1 MIAPAVDLAPR
12 PLASGPLRVEC
23 VADNWGFTALRP
35 QWNELLRASR
45 ANGPFLTWE
54 WLHSWWRHEHAGASL
69 RIIAVRAG
77 HELVALAPLMLT
89 ARQFGLFNRLD
100 FLGTGHAG
108 SDYLDV
114 IVREGCEDEA
124 LGAIARYLEAERLT
138 VRFDHLPPSS
148 CAARLAERLGQGGW
162 TSSTA
167 PGGVCPI
174 IPLAGHSWDTYLAS
188 LGSSH
193 RANVRRRLKALG
205 EKFDLQFERV
215 TTDAARRE
223 ALAAL
228 TGWHASRF
236 ADRGGTTAFMTPGLC
251 AFHDE
256 ATRRA
261 LDRGWLRMYILRLN
275 TAPAAVMYGFLYNR
289 QFYFYQHGFD
299 DQYRQHSA
307 GLALMALSVRAAIDE
322 GADTFD
328 MLWGTESYKSLWA
341 QDRRLLQQIHLF
353 PPDLGG
359 RLHRR
364 AIAARRRL
372 GTLARR
378 VLTARL
384 RLSAT
389 AGQAREALRGT

>member
-1 MIAPAVDLAPR
+1 
-12 PLASGPLRVEC
+12 
-23 VADNWGFTALRP
+23 
-35 QWNELLRASR
+35 
-45 ANGPFLTWE
+45 
-54 WLHSWWRHEHAGASL
+54 
-69 RIIAVRAG
+69 
-77 HELVALAPLMLT
+77 
-89 ARQFGLFNRLD
+89 
-100 FLGTGHAG
+100 
-108 SDYLDV
+108 
-114 IVREGCEDEA
+114 
-124 LGAIARYLEAERLT
+124 
-138 VRFDHLPPSS
+138 
-148 CAARLAERLGQGGW
+148 
-162 TSSTA
+162 
-167 PGGVCPI
+167 VCPI
-174 IPLAGHSWDTYLAS
+174 IPLAGQTWDSFLAS

-193 RANVRRRLKALG
+193 RANIRRRLKALG

-228 TGWHASRF
+228 IGWHESRF
-236 ADRGGTTAFMTPGLC
+236 ADRGGTTAFMTPALR

-261 LDRGWLRMYILRLN
+261 LDRGWLRMYVLRLN
-275 TAPAAVMYGFLYNR
+275 DAPAAVMYGFFLNR

-328 MLWGTESYKSLWA
+328 MLWGTESYKALWA
-341 QDRRLLQQIHLF
+341 RDHRRLQQIHLF

-364 AIAARRRL
+364 ALAARRHL

-378 VLTARL
+378 VLTAR
-384 RLSAT
+384 
-389 AGQAREALRGT
+389 GALRGT